1 MKKIGFIGA
10 YDKIDLII
18 YIAKIFTCLG
28 KKVLVVDATS
38 IQKARYVIPVIN
50 PSRTYVTEYEEIDI
64 AVGFKDLDDIKRY
77 LGIPEDQD
85 IGYDFVFVDTDSENG
100 INNFKLEESVKN
112 YFVTSFDAYSLKK
125 GLEALIGLKNVMSLN
140 KILFSKEMSIE
151 ENEYLNF
158 LSLGYKIVWN
168 ENKIYFP
175 IENGDLSVIYENQR
189 VAKIRFKNLS
199 VEYKDQLE
207 YISEQILENVSR
219 NSIRKVIK
227 NIERQ
232 I

>member
-18 YIAKIFTCLG
+18 YIAKILTVLG
-28 KKVLVVDATS
+28 KKVLVVDDTTN
-38 IQKARYVIPVIN
+38 QKARYVIPVIN
-50 PSRTYVTEYEEIDI
+50 PSKTYVTEYEEIDI
-64 AVGFKDLDDIKRY
+64 AVGFKDIDDIKSY
-77 LGIPEDQD
+77 LGISEEQEME
-85 IGYDFVFVDTDSENG
+85 YDYIFIDTDNNDG
-100 INNFKLEESVKN
+100 INNYKLEESIKN

-125 GLEALIGLKNVMSLN
+125 GLEALIGLKSVMSLT

-151 ENEYLNF
+151 EDEYLNF

-175 IENGDLSVIYENQR
+175 IENGDLSIIYENQR

-199 VEYKDQLE
+199 VEYKDQLG
-207 YISEQILENVSR
+207 YISEQILEDVSGAT
-219 NSIRKVIK
+219 IRRTIK
-227 NIERQ
+227 NIEKQ